1 MSNRKN
7 ISIFQHLATGLSGLF
22 SELPRS
28 LDGPYFGDP
37 SWYRLSNVDLGHL
50 PEVQHF
56 LSTLEFC
63 DAVIQVA
70 NPLVREHLL
79 GLIYMGFLV
88 PVLKPALVQVR
99 NLTFLSKVSV
109 TTFDILSTNS
119 IIDLPCYMIKII
131 NLLLLS
137 II

>member
-1 MSNRKN
+1 M
-7 ISIFQHLATGLSGLF
+7 
-22 SELPRS
+22 
-28 LDGPYFGDP
+28 
-37 SWYRLSNVDLGHL
+37 DLGHL
-50 PEVQHF
+50 PEVRHF

-99 NLTFLSKVSV
+99 NVTFFLQNHLFQYFYNFCKTYLHMISNQHWEGNLNV
-109 TTFDILSTNS
+109 ILEHE
-119 IIDLPCYMIKII
+119 LKEFEA
-131 NLLLLS
+131 
-137 II
+137 